1 MIKRLY
7 RCLFG
12 IALVCLLSACDE
24 KSEVFYTTTYDVVRM
39 EVSVTLQ
46 AATPLKPSTS
56 QPEEQPD
63 TTSPEEEGDETNP
76 TPDEEV
82 NDAPDDD
89 TPGPSVAEL
98 IREQALAEAIVQ
110 VGGSYIM
117 DFKHFDS
124 GFLTAQPSAGEAPIT
139 GAFSRTPGS
148 STLRLHL
155 PEHSYTYTIA
165 SYRYGTTSLT
175 QFRID
180 LTKEFQKLY
189 PNHMIQRVER
199 IEYTSHPY

>member
-39 EVSVTLQ
+39 EVSVTFQ
-46 AATPLKPSTS
+46 AATPLKPSNPGTKD
-56 QPEEQPD
+56 PEG
-63 TTSPEEEGDETNP
+63 GDEANP